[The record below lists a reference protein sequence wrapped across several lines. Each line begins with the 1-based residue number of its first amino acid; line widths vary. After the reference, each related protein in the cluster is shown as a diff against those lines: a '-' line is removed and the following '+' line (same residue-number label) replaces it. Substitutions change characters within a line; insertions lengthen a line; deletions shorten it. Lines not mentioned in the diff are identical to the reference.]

1 MMKRSIALLLA
12 FLGLCATAA
21 AQEAAVFVRAP
32 LYDAPEA
39 NAQEIM
45 RYHIGTRV
53 EVIREADAQYVQ
65 VNVGEAGGSLMGYM
79 EKRDLEFDEA
89 AIRAFQAERVT
100 CRGAE
105 TQTCTLYSYPD
116 KAAPILDG
124 AFNVSA
130 RQVLGVKD
138 GQWLHVQ
145 EIDGA
150 TGFVARDELTD
161 ESLYYD
167 AAPYIH
173 TQPMESELSREA
185 ALEEAKARLKEKKT
199 DLDMERLERCT
210 MEMDILF
217 YYELPDQL
225 TYTIDFRD
233 PETGY
238 IYTGVSFL
246 VKGKEIVKVSFG
258 NG

>member
-1 MMKRSIALLLA
+1 MMKRSIALLLV
-12 FLGLCATAA
+12 FLGLCATAS

-39 NAQEIM
+39 NAQEMM

-53 EVIREADAQYVQ
+53 EIVREVDAGFVL
-65 VNVGEAGGSLMGYM
+65 VNVGSEGGSLMGYM

-138 GQWLHVQ
+138 GQWLHAQ
-145 EIDGA
+145 GIDGA

-173 TQPMESELSREA
+173 TQPMESELSREE
-185 ALEEAKARLKEKKT
+185 ALEEAKARLKEKQP
-199 DLDMERLERCT
+199 DLDMERLERCGV
-210 MEMDILF
+210 EMDILF

>member
-1 MMKRSIALLLA
+1 MMKRSVVLLFML
-12 FLGLCATAA
+12 LCFCGAA
-21 AQEAAVFVRAP
+21 KAQEAAAFVRAP
-32 LYDAPEA
+32 LYAAPDTDAQQLMCY
-39 NAQEIM
+39 N
-45 RYHIGTRV
+45 IGTRV
-53 EVIREADAQYVQ
+53 EVIREAGAGFVQ
-65 VNVGEAGGSLMGYM
+65 VNVGKEGGSLMGYM
-79 EKRDLEFDEA
+79 EKRDLEFGEQS
-89 AIRAFQAERVT
+89 IRAFRAERVT

-105 TQTCTLYSYPD
+105 TQTCKLYSYPD
-116 KAAPILDG
+116 KEAPVISE
-124 AFNVSA
+124 AFDISV

-145 EIDGA
+145 EMDGT
-150 TGFVARDELTD
+150 TGFVARDELTG

-167 AAPYIH
+167 AAPYIEAE
-173 TQPMESELSREA
+173 PMEGELSRED
-185 ALEEAKARLKEKKT
+185 ALDEAKARLVENQP
-199 DLDMERLERCT
+199 DLDLARLERCAV
-210 MEMDILF
+210 EMDVLY

-233 PETGY
+233 PDTGY